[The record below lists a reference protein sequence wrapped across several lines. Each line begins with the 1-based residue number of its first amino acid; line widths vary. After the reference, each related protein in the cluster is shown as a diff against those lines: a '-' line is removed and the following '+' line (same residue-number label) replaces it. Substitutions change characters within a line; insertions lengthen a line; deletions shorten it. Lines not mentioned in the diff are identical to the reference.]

1 MNLLRDAVTDYDGHT
16 FAGWLNSSGPDGRKN
31 YEIMRETEKAQPGQ
45 IVQALQIHP
54 PLWNELKDTPDK
66 LAKFLME
73 FLEFDE
79 WKEREEMGGEEG
91 DNNDEA

>member
-1 MNLLRDAVTDYDGHT
+1 
-16 FAGWLNSSGPDGRKN
+16 
-31 YEIMRETEKAQPGQ
+31 MRETEKAQPGQ